1 LKILSLSTFDNQGGA
16 ARATYRL
23 HQGLKQIDVESW
35 MLCQSK
41 FSQDPKVIG
50 AKTSSGIEQIKT
62 GFRLTLDQ
70 LPLKRYRQK
79 SKQLFS
85 PHWLPSKVWQQ
96 VAQLNPDLINL
107 HWVSAGYL
115 QIETL
120 TNFAQPLVWTL
131 HDMWSFTGGCH
142 YNQSCDQFTASCGAC
157 PLLGSTKEADL
168 SRKIWQRKQKA
179 WKDLKLTIVT
189 PSQWLGD
196 SAKASSLFGDRR
208 VEVIPYGLDT
218 EIYRPIDQSTAR
230 KLLQL
235 PQDKQLVLFLS
246 LNATSDQ
253 RKGFH
258 LLQPALQQLSQRLLC
273 ATSPKGLASCP
284 TEPALSVGQSGG
296 QDQLELMVVGASAPE
311 NPPELGF
318 KAHYLGI
325 LGDDLTLALAY
336 SAADVFVAPSLQ
348 DNLPNTV
355 LEAIAC
361 GTPCVAFN
369 IGGMPDMIDHQQN
382 GYLAKPFVIEDLT
395 EGIRW
400 VLEDRTRL
408 KTLGHSARAKAEQEF
423 TLKIQARRYQQLYQE
438 ILAAR

>member
-1 LKILSLSTFDNQGGA
+1 MKIASVSTFDNQGGA
-16 ARATYRL
+16 ARAAYRL
-23 HQGLKQIDVESW
+23 HQGLNQIDVESW
-35 MLCQSK
+35 ILCQSK
-41 FSQDPKVIG
+41 FGQDSKVVG
-50 AKTSSGIEQIKT
+50 GKTSSGIEQVKI
-62 GFRLTLDQ
+62 GLRLTLDQ
-70 LPLKRYRQK
+70 ILLKPYRRQ

-85 PHWLPSKVWQQ
+85 PHWLPSKVDQQ
-96 VAQLNPDLINL
+96 VAQLNPDIINL

-120 TNFAQPLVWTL
+120 AKFSQPLVWTL

-142 YNQSCDQFTASCGAC
+142 YNQSCDKFTATCGAC
-157 PLLGSTKEADL
+157 PLLDSSKEADL

-179 WKDLKLTIVT
+179 WRNLDLTIVT

-230 KLLQL
+230 ELLQL

-246 LNATSDQ
+246 LSATSDQ

-258 LLQPALQQLSQRLLC
+258 LLQPALQQLS
-273 ATSPKGLASCP
+273 KF
-284 TEPALSVGQSGG
+284 VGH
-296 QDQLELMVVGASAPE
+296 DQLELMVVGASAPE
-311 NPPELGF
+311 KPPDLGF

-336 SAADVFVAPSLQ
+336 AAADVFVAPSLQ
-348 DNLPNTV
+348 DNLPNTI

-361 GTPCVAFN
+361 GTPCVAFD

-382 GYLAKPFVIEDLT
+382 GYLAKPFVTEDLA

-400 VLEDRTRL
+400 VLSDRHRL
-408 KTLGHSARAKAEQEF
+408 KTLGHSARTKAEQEF
-423 TLKIQARRYQQLYQE
+423 ALKIQAHRYQQLYQE
-438 ILAAR
+438 ILATR